1 MRSGQDAPREV
12 TFGGKSA
19 IVTTLYSDS
28 IFQGQTEV
36 DLLVT
41 VAHPNGI
48 LYIVLVAPESEG
60 QYANRTFDEMLQSMQ
75 FGF

>member
-1 MRSGQDAPREV
+1 MLKSADSRMRVGREMPREV
-12 TFGGKSA
+12 SVGGKSA

-48 LYIVLVAPESEG
+48 LFIVFVAPESEG
-60 QYANRTFDEMLQSMQ
+60 QYANAPSSK
-75 FGF
+75 